1 MEQRKPKIIAF
12 GTLKGGTGKTTVSYN
27 LASKLAEK
35 SKVLLIDVDPQ
46 ANLTNVVGV
55 DVTKLEYVS
64 VRDIFEN
71 RRITPEDVIVEHPIS
86 ALPNMDIIPSI
97 LRLHLTERTLMSVSG
112 REWLMQNWI
121 TDNMEYLSKYDYIIF
136 DTNPSMSAVNQNA
149 FMAADSIILVTDI
162 DDNSAMGLDS
172 FAFLWEESRAN
183 LRKEDNIKAVII
195 NNVDERTNLSK
206 EMKEYLGEREYT
218 VKLSIPAAVVFKNA
232 NADKMPIGLFAP
244 NHKAN
249 EIIDNIVKELTER
262 GIF

>member
-1 MEQRKPKIIAF
+1 MNEKKPKIIAF

-27 LASKLAEK
+27 IAAKLAEK
-35 SKVLLIDVDPQ
+35 HKVLLIDVDPQ

-71 RRITPEDVIVEHPIS
+71 RKIKPEEVIVEKPID
-86 ALPNMDIIPSI
+86 ALPNLDIIPSI

-112 REWLMQNWI
+112 RELLMQNWI
-121 TDNMEYLSKYDYIIF
+121 LDNEEGLSKYDYIIF

-172 FAFLWEESRAN
+172 FAFLWEESRGN
-183 LRKEDNIKAVII
+183 LRKADNIKAVII
-195 NNVDERTNLSK
+195 NNVDKRTNLSK
-206 EMKEYLGEREYT
+206 EMKEYLGERDYT
-218 VKLSIPAAVVFKNA
+218 VKLSIPGAVVFKNA
-232 NADKMPIGLFAP
+232 NADKTPINIFAP

-249 EIIDNIVKELTER
+249 EIIENIINELFER

>member
-1 MEQRKPKIIAF
+1 MNEKKPKVIAF

-27 LASKLAEK
+27 LAAKLAENYN
-35 SKVLLIDVDPQ
+35 VLLIDVDPQ

-55 DVTKLEYVS
+55 NVTRLDYVS

-71 RRITPEDVIVEHPIS
+71 RKIKPEEVIVEKPIA
-86 ALPNMDIIPSI
+86 ALPNLDIIPSI
-97 LRLHLTERTLMSVSG
+97 LRLHLTERTLMGASG
-112 REWLMQNWI
+112 RELIMSNWI
-121 TDNMEYLSKYDYIIF
+121 ADNMEYLSKYDYIIF

-149 FMAADSIILVTDI
+149 FMAAESIILVTDI

-172 FAFLWEESRAN
+172 FAFLWEESRETF
-183 LRKEDNIKAVII
+183 RKEDNIKAVII

-206 EMKEYLGEREYT
+206 EMKEYLGERDYT

-232 NADKMPIGLFAP
+232 NADKMPVSLFAP
-244 NHKAN
+244 GHKTN
-249 EIIDNIVKELTER
+249 KTINNIVKELFER

>member
-27 LASKLAEK
+27 LASKLAEE

-55 DVTKLEYVS
+55 DVTVLEYAS

-71 RRITPEDVIVEHPIS
+71 RKTKPEDVIIEKPIV

-112 REWLMQNWI
+112 RKMLLTNWI
-121 TDNMEYLSKYDYIIF
+121 ADNMEYLSKYDYIIF
-136 DTNPSMSAVNQNA
+136 DTNPSMTAVNQNA

-206 EMKEYLGEREYT
+206 ELKEYLGEREYT
-218 VKLSIPAAVVFKNA
+218 VKFSIPGRVVFKNA
-232 NADKMPIGLFAP
+232 NADKLPISLFAP
-244 NHKAN
+244 KHEAN
-249 EIIDNIVKELTER
+249 KIIEDIVEELTER